1 MKKIFSYFSF
11 WLLIQVIL
19 YAQTESLLLDTKI
32 TIAEKDSSQTFMLTC
47 SKDLHEKVEGYL
59 CLPFDGNSL
68 SGEIIPGGFSFL
80 NDKIF
85 GDPIPFFA
93 DKWVK
98 NKFPMEDIAPIT
110 NRTTVGK
117 ILSFQIEPKQISET
131 SDSMYLLF
139 KYCIYDLTKRNQ
151 EDFSFDYRIKLFYK
165 FVAVPFNRTISF
177 DFINAHFKDQQIS
190 FLFKKTQKAEVL
202 SALKNN
208 DIIFDELMNS
218 VDASRIVDKG
228 YKLGIEFVQ
237 KDINTSND
245 PFDVEYFLKVQQDM
259 LGETKIEKS
268 FQWNK
273 EKKGTVPVYFA
284 HLNFPF
290 KLYNQEKAKPYNSYT
305 TKAEIFKSDYDI
317 ILVPISFNKDTL
329 LADMFIIYSK
339 LITNE
344 IGRWTPIKKR
354 LKLVHN
360 LPVGVELPKE
370 NWSVNSSINGERYD
384 IYGYSDFERYVS
396 EHLIVHFN
404 KTKDSGE

>member
-11 WLLIQVIL
+11 WLVIQVIL
-19 YAQTESLLLDTKI
+19 YAQTENLLLDTKI
-32 TIAEKDSSQTFMLTC
+32 TIAEKGSSQTFILNCT
-47 SKDLHEKVEGYL
+47 KDLHEKIEGYL
-59 CLPFDGNSL
+59 YLSFYGNSL
-68 SGEIIPGGFSFL
+68 GGEIIPGGFSFL

-98 NKFPMEDIAPIT
+98 NKFPMEDIAPLT
-110 NRTTVGK
+110 NGTNVGK
-117 ILSFQIEPKQISET
+117 ILSFQIVPKQISES
-131 SDSMYLLF
+131 SDSMYLFL
-139 KYCIYDLTKRNQ
+139 KYCICDSAKRSPDDLN
-151 EDFSFDYRIKLFYK
+151 FDYRIKLFYK

-208 DIIFDELMNS
+208 DIIFNELMNS
-218 VDASRIVDKG
+218 VDASRIVDKDFD
-228 YKLGIEFVQ
+228 LGIEFVQ

-245 PFDVEYFLKVQQDM
+245 PFDAEYFLKIRQDM

-273 EKKGTVPVYFA
+273 EKKGSVPVYFV

-290 KLYNQEKAKPYNSYT
+290 KLYNQEKAKSYNSYT

-339 LITNE
+339 LKINE
-344 IGRWTPIKKR
+344 IDRWTPIKKR
-354 LKLVHN
+354 LKLVPN
-360 LPVGVELPKE
+360 LPVGIELPKE
-370 NWSVNSSINGERYD
+370 NWSVNSTINGERYD